1 MNINVM
7 MQQAKKMQAEM
18 ERAQKIL
25 EAKEFVVE
33 KQGIKINFL
42 GNRKITKVELN
53 KILVDPD
60 DKEILEDMIMIAMN
74 EANEMIDKELE
85 KIKPS
90 GQNLPF

>member
-7 MQQAKKMQAEM
+7 MQQAKKMQSEM
-18 ERAQKIL
+18 EKAQKIL

-53 KILVDPD
+53 KILVDPN